1 MDTKD
6 FAALLGANVL
16 SSHPAQ
22 DIYARMVL
30 STDMDADHLCVLSS
44 DGEMRLEVRGNCKP
58 GSYGTCTVPGKLLA
72 DISRYFSA
80 EQVHAEQEG
89 SELKITSGRS
99 QFSVPAGS
107 AGDYPA
113 WLTPAPPFIRLDGDE
128 LAYAFKQVVP
138 SAGEDPV
145 ALSGVLLDIEDGML
159 NLVTTDRNRMAVVK
173 LPYEE
178 ENHWQAPGSIGMVK
192 TIDRSQIIPQALLP
206 ARSAEKL
213 ARNLEGPAGIGWNAG
228 VIFMQ
233 YKGKEDSPV
242 LAGEMMMRL
251 IAEPYPKWRTILAKE
266 PPYTGI
272 FFDTKEM
279 IRAVKMAQ
287 LAAGADDKI
296 SWTFSCTEIAV
307 KSAREGRECTEYVS
321 CTWDRKEE
329 ITFLLGARYVLDGL
343 AGMEDSTEVTFTDQV
358 APLFLRSGKLTY
370 MVQPRRELL

>member
-1 MDTKD
+1 MSLSFTMDTKD

-80 EQVHAEQEG
+80 EQVHVEQEG

-145 ALSGVLLDIEDGML
+145 ALSGVLLEL
-159 NLVTTDRNRMAVVK
+159 REKLSLVTTDRNRMAVVT

-178 ENHWQAPGSIGMVK
+178 VSD
-192 TIDRSQIIPQALLP
+192 DRSQVQALLP
-206 ARSAEKL
+206 AKSAEKL
-213 ARNLEGPAGIGWNAG
+213 ARNLEGEVSVGWNAG

-242 LAGEMMMRL
+242 LGGEMMMRL

-266 PPYTGI
+266 PSYTGI
-272 FFDTKEM
+272 TFDTKQM

-343 AGMEDSTEVTFTDQV
+343 AGCDETAEVTFTDQV